1 MRNNMKGEFIGQRAR
16 IIECTDPSLAGV
28 EGIIID
34 ETRNTFLID
43 ANGKEKMVAKDIA
56 KFEIN
61 GDVIDGKRIKYRP
74 EDRIKKVK

>member
-1 MRNNMKGEFIGQRAR
+1 MKGEFIGCRAR
-16 IIECTDPSLAGV
+16 IIECTDPSLVGV
-28 EGIIID
+28 EGIVID